1 MDLVVDQILMD
12 TLVIVILAI
21 VTVIVIHIKEEEDM
35 VWVWE
40 DKEMKILLSQLLII
54 T

>member
-35 VWVWE
+35 VWV
-40 DKEMKILLSQLLII
+40 
-54 T
+54 